1 MTADLSIITDMVQKG
16 ETQRVSK
23 KKQRIKKEIQSNN
36 KPITAN
42 KRIPQNE
49 N

>member
-1 MTADLSIITDMVQKG
+1 MRADLSIITDMVQKG
-16 ETQRVSK
+16 ENPKVLQEKATNK
-23 KKQRIKKEIQSNN
+23 NEIQSND